1 MNIQKQD
8 MIMSLTGICRYG
20 DSAAL
25 LRLTP
30 AIGFHLPEIA
40 PGQFVNVLIEG
51 VDGVMLRRPISV
63 NYVDRI
69 NDELWLLVKNA
80 GRGTAALCDSR
91 PGQLFRILLPLGR
104 GFSMPPEGARPLLAG
119 GGIGTAPM
127 LYWGRTLADAGFR
140 PVFLLGA
147 RSATELLQL
156 EYFEKIGEVL
166 TATDDGSL
174 GHHGVV
180 TTHPGFISGNFT
192 HIYACG
198 PMPMLKAIAEAAR
211 NRNMNCEVSLENK
224 MACGL
229 GACLCCVENTTTGN
243 RCTCTDGPVF
253 NINELTW

>member
-1 MNIQKQD
+1 MNILKQD
-8 MIMSLTGICRYG
+8 LVMTLTGICRYG

-25 LRLTP
+25 LRLKPTT
-30 AIGFHLPEIA
+30 GFQLPEIA

-51 VDGVMLRRPISV
+51 VDGVMLRRPISI

-69 NDELWLLVKNA
+69 SGELWLLVKNS
-80 GRGTAALCDSR
+80 GRGTKSLCASQ
-91 PGQLFRILLPLGR
+91 PGRAFRVLLPLGR
-104 GFSMPPEGARPLLAG
+104 GFSMPPEGTRPLLVG
-119 GGIGTAPM
+119 GGIGSAPM
-127 LYWGRTLADAGFR
+127 LCWGRALADAGFN

-166 TATDDGSL
+166 TATDDGSC

-180 TTHPGFISGNFT
+180 TTHPGFISGKFT

-211 NRNMNCEVSLENK
+211 ARNLYCEVSLENK

-229 GACLCCVENTTTGN
+229 GACLCCVEKTTTGH

-253 NINELTW
+253 NIDELTW